1 MVRSPQAPGSTSNE
15 SPYIMPMTKK
25 IETVPLISSS
35 MVNRRTLTVVRYGD
49 AASGRKAYCQAG
61 LHADE
66 APGLAVI
73 HYLMSRLDAADAAG
87 NIDAEIILVP
97 ISNPIGI
104 SQWRDGLLQGRFDF
118 FDSINFNRN
127 HLDLAVQVAE
137 KVAPLLGEDAATNI
151 AVIRKAMGDVLQD
164 ISFQDEAEQL
174 KHQLLS
180 LAYDADVVLDL
191 HCDHQ
196 ALLHIYLG
204 TPLWPQAADLSAQ
217 MGAAVTLLA
226 ADSGVTPFD
235 EACSRIWWRLQ
246 QKFPDRPIPP
256 ACTSATIELRGISD
270 VSHEQAAA
278 DAENIFLFL
287 MRRGFVR
294 GKAPEP
300 PPLISEAT
308 LLRGVDYIK
317 ADRPGVVLFL
327 KKPGDRVRQG
337 ETVAEIINPVYCGE
351 KKGDGQIISSTDGI
365 LFARIYDRFARPGR
379 VLAKVAGKKA
389 LREKGE
395 NLLTL

>member
-1 MVRSPQAPGSTSNE
+1 
-15 SPYIMPMTKK
+15 MTKK
-25 IETVPLISSS
+25 IEAYPLMSSS
-35 MVNRRTLTVVRYGD
+35 MGNRRTLTVVRYGD
-49 AASGRKAYCQAG
+49 PAAGRKAYCQAG

-87 NIDAEIILVP
+87 DIDGEILLVP
-97 ISNPIGI
+97 VANPIGI

-118 FDSINFNRN
+118 FDSINFNRK
-127 HLDLAVQVAE
+127 HLDLAAQVAE
-137 KVAPLLGEDAATNI
+137 KVAPLLGDDAATNVSLI
-151 AVIRKAMGDVLQD
+151 RGAVGDVLHG
-164 ISFQDEAEQL
+164 ISFQDEAEHL
-174 KHQLLS
+174 KYLLLS

-235 EACSRIWWRLQ
+235 EACSRIWWHLQ
-246 QKFPDRPIPP
+246 QRFPDKRIPP
-256 ACTSATIELRGISD
+256 ACMAATVELRGISD
-270 VSHEQAAA
+270 VSHELAAA

-300 PPLISEAT
+300 PPLINDAT

-327 KKPGDRVRQG
+327 KKPGDRVSQG
-337 ETVAEIINPVYCGE
+337 EPVAEIINPDQAAENNGVHRLFSKTAGV
-351 KKGDGQIISSTDGI
+351 
-365 LFARIYDRFARPGR
+365 LFARIHDRFARPGR
-379 VLAKVAGKKA
+379 VVAKVAGKVP
-389 LREKGE
+389 LRDQGE
-395 NLLTL
+395 DLLTL